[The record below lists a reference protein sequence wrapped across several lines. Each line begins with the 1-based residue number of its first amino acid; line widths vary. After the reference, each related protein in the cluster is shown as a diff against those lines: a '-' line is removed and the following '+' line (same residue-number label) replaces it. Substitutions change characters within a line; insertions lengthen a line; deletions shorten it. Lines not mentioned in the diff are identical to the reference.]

1 MMVQQRPNRTL
12 GPGHDEFWAGC
23 AAGELHVQRCTAC
36 AQYAWPVVAACEH
49 CGSTD
54 LAWTPLSGK
63 GKIVSWCS
71 FVQDYYRGVMP
82 VPYDTIMVELEE
94 GPIFLSNPADFSY
107 DEISADMPVT
117 VTFIDAEDK
126 AGRFRLPLFRKA

>member
-1 MMVQQRPNRTL
+1 MTQKRPNRTL

-23 AAGELHVQRCTAC
+23 AQGELRIQRCTAC
-36 AQYAWPVVAACEH
+36 GNHSWPVISACEH

-54 LAWTPLSGK
+54 LAFNTMCGK
-63 GKIVSWCS
+63 GKVVSWCS

-107 DEISADMPVT
+107 DDITFEMPVE
-117 VTFIDAEDK
+117 VTFVDAEDA
-126 AGRFRLPLFRKA
+126 AGPFSLPVFRKA